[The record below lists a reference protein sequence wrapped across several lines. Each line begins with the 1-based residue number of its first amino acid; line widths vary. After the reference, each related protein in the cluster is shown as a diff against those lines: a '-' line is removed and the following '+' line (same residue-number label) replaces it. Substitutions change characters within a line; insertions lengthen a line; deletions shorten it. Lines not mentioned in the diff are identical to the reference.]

1 MIKILSLFLVMNM
14 MNEFSGLT
22 KKKFL
27 SFFFFS
33 KFGSEMAATRSIE
46 SYVSDIC
53 KYIDELDYRNLS
65 DVYETLHKM
74 RASLKDKHYLNYWKV
89 LQCIGEVAA
98 NKLIYMVVK
107 SPQACCREHRVS
119 HLLHVIGFFSECL
132 TTVAFIKR
140 INTYKID
147 LLPVIFS
154 ALEQR
159 EYPELVRKGFIVL
172 YRMIIVGKSTLVAPY
187 LKHGIIRHIFQQIKC
202 RQGAFGIYCLEAV
215 SYCAKILAALLQLG
229 DKEARKSILKSNVIN
244 ELNVYVVKLK
254 KSKIDLEG
262 VKDVLQFH
270 DRVRILTSGFYSQ
283 LKPEEWIPKD
293 KLMEELD
300 QFLEVFI
307 FCSSPACRKLETQN
321 EKFLYCGQ
329 CKLSRYCSPHCQ
341 KQHWK
346 QGHKVMCLRDHGP
359 DL

>member
-1 MIKILSLFLVMNM
+1 MNLQDFLRI
-14 MNEFSGLT
+14 FPL
-22 KKKFL
+22 
-27 SFFFFS
+27 FFS
-33 KFGSEMAATRSIE
+33 KFESEMAAATRSIE
-46 SYVSDIC
+46 SYVLDIC
-53 KYIDELDYRNLS
+53 KYIDEWDYGNLN
-65 DVYETLHKM
+65 DIYETLHKM

-89 LQCIGEVAA
+89 LQCTGEVAA

-107 SPQACCREHRVS
+107 SPQACCRQHQVT
-119 HLLHVIGFFSECL
+119 HLLHVMGFFSECL

-140 INTYKID
+140 INTYKNE
-147 LLPVIFS
+147 LLPVLFS

-187 LKHGIIRHIFQQIKC
+187 LRHGVIRHIFQQIKC

-270 DRVRILTSGFYSQ
+270 DRVKILTSGLFCQ

-307 FCSSPACRKLETQN
+307 FCSSPACRKLETEK

-341 KQHWK
+341 KEHWK